1 MRIFLIG
8 FMGSGKTTV
17 GKPLA
22 KALGLRFVDMDAHI
36 VETQHKTIADLFE
49 TLGEAGFRALER
61 DTLAELC
68 AQDDLVVA
76 TGGGA
81 PCFFDNMEAM
91 NRAGTTIYLKVSPE
105 GLAARLKYGRDKR
118 PLLRGKSD
126 EELLAYIRSSLAAR
140 EPFYAQARVTVD
152 CDGYS
157 DAQVVE
163 KCRAAVEMG
172 GKNGVELFNT

>member
-1 MRIFLIG
+1 MKIFLLG

-61 DTLAELC
+61 QTLAELC
-68 AQDDLVVA
+68 AQDNLVVA

-81 PCFFDNMEAM
+81 PCFFDNLAAM
-91 NRAGTTIYLKVSPE
+91 NRAGTTLYLRVSPE
-105 GLAARLKYGRDKR
+105 GLAARLKHGRDKR

-126 EELLAYIRSSLAAR
+126 EELLTYIRASLAAR
-140 EPFYAQARVTVD
+140 EPFYAQARIVVD

-163 KCRAAVEMG
+163 KCRAAVEMI
-172 GKNGVELFNT
+172 GKQ